1 MSKKAVLGGVFAV
14 AMAVIIIAGVLSVDW
29 GFEENEEPASVPF
42 APDDTGKVAENSINY
57 VLFEKWGPIMLILGA
72 VMFGAI
78 IAGVTLSKEDE
89 DTEEEAK
96 E

>member
-1 MSKKAVLGGVFAV
+1 MSKKAVLGGIFAV
-14 AMAVIIIAGVLSVDW
+14 AMAAIIIVGVLSVDW
-29 GFEENEEPASVPF
+29 EFDKNEEPASVPF
-42 APDDTGKVAENSINY
+42 APDDTGNVPENSINY
-57 VLFEKWGPIMLILGA
+57 VLFEEWGPIMLILGA

-89 DTEEEAK
+89 DAEEEAK